1 LFKNK
6 EAKNMKKLLSIFLIF
21 LLTATIS
28 ASATTNIQIEE
39 KSTTAGPFTGE
50 IGFLRSREWNK
61 VGEISGT
68 YNQRNR
74 FLGFN
79 GDWEITTGDYTG
91 TTGTMQG
98 GFGRNILL
106 GSITISDS
114 GRQAPIIGFI
124 RFNQDAGE
132 FAGRFMSVVGPALY
146 FKGTFT

>member
-1 LFKNK
+1 
-6 EAKNMKKLLSIFLIF
+6 MKKLLPFFVIFI
-21 LLTATIS
+21 LLATIS
-28 ASATTNIQIEE
+28 ASATSNIIIEE
-39 KSTTAGPFTGE
+39 KQSTAGTFIGE
-50 IGFLRSREWNK
+50 IGYSRSREWNK

-79 GDWEITTGDYTG
+79 GGWEITTGDYTG

-106 GSITISDS
+106 GRITISDS

-124 RFNQDAGE
+124 RFNKDTGE
-132 FAGRFMSVVGPALY
+132 FAGRFMSIVGPALY